1 MAKLNVVIKDDTED
15 RFRKAVSE
23 FLGLKKG
30 NISKAVEEAIILWI
44 VDRESRS
51 KGKTKIGWT

>member
-1 MAKLNVVIKDDTED
+1 MAKINMVIKDEEV

-30 NISKAVEEAIILWI
+30 NISKAGEEAIDLWI
-44 VDRESRS
+44 NDRESRS